1 MDELLSYTCFRQF
14 LYGVS
19 WLKYNPAVEWILC
32 GTGGGVALDLLH
44 KMDGSAQRV
53 RKDKHKRE
61 GNL

>member
-19 WLKYNPAVEWILC
+19 WLKYKPTTEWILC
-32 GTGGGVALDLLH
+32 EIGGGLALDLLQ

-53 RKDKHKRE
+53 RKDRD
-61 GNL
+61 